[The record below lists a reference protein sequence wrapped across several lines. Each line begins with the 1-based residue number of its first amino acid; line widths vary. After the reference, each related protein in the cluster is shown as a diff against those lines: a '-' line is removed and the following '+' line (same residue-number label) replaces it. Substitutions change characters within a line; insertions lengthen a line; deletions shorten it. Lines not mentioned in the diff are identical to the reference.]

1 MSEIRIVIPD
11 KVDRYLDS
19 LVRTGMFSSKAE
31 LFRAAL
37 MEYLEE
43 ISSVAKDYDS
53 KLMFSP
59 EGRIYQLEYAK
70 EASLRGT
77 PVVAL
82 AYSSGI
88 LFVHPDLSDE
98 NVEYADK
105 VYSNGE
111 IIASFAGLAAD
122 GLYVMSKIKKMR
134 GDMQTLLFEI
144 SKIFWEFTTKM
155 DLRPLGASAMV
166 GFKKE
171 KKIAVFDPSGTYHFA
186 KYWAIGDG
194 EKEIMEILAR
204 GYRENLGKEE
214 ALKLALNALGN
225 PPKYKFE
232 AL

>member
-88 LFVHPDLSDE
+88 IFVHPDLSDE

-122 GLYVMSKIKKMR
+122 GLYVMSKIKNMKGEMR
-134 GDMQTLLFEI
+134 DIVLEI
-144 SKIFWEFTTKM
+144 SKIFWKFTTKM
-155 DLRPLGASAMV
+155 DLRPLGASVMV

-171 KKIAVFDPSGTYHFA
+171 KKIAVFDPSGSYHFA

-194 EKEIMEILAR
+194 EKDIMEILAR

-225 PPKYKFE
+225 PPKYKVE
-232 AL
+232 SL

>member
-70 EASLRGT
+70 EASLRGV
-77 PVVAL
+77 PVVAIT
-82 AYSSGI
+82 YSSGI
-88 LFVHPDLSDE
+88 LFVYPDL
-98 NVEYADK
+98 NNGNTEYADK
-105 VYSNGE
+105 IYSNGE
-111 IIASFAGLAAD
+111 IIATFAGLAAD
-122 GLYVMSKIKKMR
+122 GLYVMSKIREMK
-134 GDMQTLLFEI
+134 GDMQDVLFEI

-155 DLRPLGASAMV
+155 DYRPLGASVMV

-171 KKIAVFDPSGTYHFA
+171 KKIAVFDPSGSYHFA
-186 KYWAIGDG
+186 NYWAIGDG
-194 EKEIMEILAR
+194 EKDIMDILR
-204 GYRENLGKEE
+204 GKYRENIGKEE

-232 AL
+232 TL

>member
-70 EASLRGT
+70 EASLRGV
-77 PVVAL
+77 PVVAIT
-82 AYSSGI
+82 YSSGI
-88 LFVHPDLSDE
+88 LFMHPDLSDG
-98 NVEYADK
+98 NVEHADK
-105 VYSNGE
+105 IYSNGE
-111 IIASFAGLAAD
+111 IMAAFSGLAAD
-122 GLYVMSKIKKMR
+122 GLYVMSKIKEMK
-134 GDMQTLLFEI
+134 GEIHDILFEL

-155 DLRPLGASAMV
+155 DYRPLGTSVMV

-171 KKIAVFDPSGTYHFA
+171 KKIAVFDPSGSYHFA
-186 KYWAIGDG
+186 NYWAIGDG
-194 EKEIMEILAR
+194 EKDIMEILR
-204 GYRENLGKEE
+204 GKYRENIGKEE

-225 PPKYKFE
+225 PKRYKFE
-232 AL
+232 TL

>member
-88 LFVHPDLSDE
+88 LFVHSDLSDE

-111 IIASFAGLAAD
+111 IMASFAGLAAD

-144 SKIFWEFTTKM
+144 SKIFWEFTNKM
-155 DLRPLGASAMV
+155 DYRPLGASVMV

-186 KYWAIGDG
+186 KYWVIGDG
-194 EKEIMEILAR
+194 EKEIMETLAR
-204 GYRENLGKEE
+204 GYREDMGKDE

-225 PPKYKFE
+225 PPKYKVE
-232 AL
+232 SL

>member
-77 PVVAL
+77 PVVAIT
-82 AYSSGI
+82 YSSGI
-88 LFVHPDLSDE
+88 LFVYPDLSDE
-98 NVEYADK
+98 NIEYADK
-105 VYSNGE
+105 IYSNGE
-111 IIASFAGLAAD
+111 IIATFSGLAAD
-122 GLYVMSKIKKMR
+122 GQYVMSKIKEMKGEMH
-134 GDMQTLLFEI
+134 DVLFEI

-155 DLRPLGASAMV
+155 DYRPLGASVMV
-166 GFKKE
+166 GFEKE

-186 KYWAIGDG
+186 KYWVIGDG
-194 EKEIMEILAR
+194 EKEIMEVLMEK
-204 GYRENLGKEE
+204 YRENMGKEE
-214 ALKLALNALGN
+214 ALKLALNAVDN